1 MGAQGGVEYSEDV
14 PDKNSSHQR
23 HNDIRHRAEPRANR
37 LPLLQQGGF
46 SNTIRRSRNQF
57 LYVVPP
63 LVAAYWLMEWANER
77 NHYLNCKAGRALFE
91 QEG

>member
-14 PDKNSSHQR
+14 PDNKFSVWCFGHKR
-23 HNDIRHRAEPRANR
+23 IPRTKGTTTYAIAPNR
-37 LPLLQQGGF
+37 
-46 SNTIRRSRNQF
+46 F